1 MRGPAPD
8 GNGFPLRIA
17 YVSDSYPLLTFT
29 VAWREAQALR
39 AQGVDVE
46 PFSVWRP
53 SPGEARGGDEVSRTS
68 YLAGTSAGEILGAH
82 AALLATSPARYVRA
96 ALLALRTGTPG
107 RPGIRRL
114 TWAAL
119 LVRRMRAR
127 GLVHLHAHGTSA
139 GSAVA
144 MIAAELGGIPFS
156 LTVHGPRVFFMVK
169 DRHLDEKLRRALFV
183 RCISHFCRSQCL
195 LWVARD
201 HWPRI
206 HVVYCG
212 IDAADYAPRLHE
224 GAGSHVLFV
233 GRPGVRK
240 GLSFLLQAVAALR
253 DERPDVRLTVVG
265 DGPQRAEAEALA
277 RATGIEDRVQ
287 FTGYQSSAQVAEWL
301 SRADVFVL
309 PSLAEG
315 VPIVLMEAMAA
326 GVPVVATNVGG
337 TGELVVDGENGFL
350 VPPTVTDALVSRI
363 RQLLDDPRLRSR
375 LGRAG
380 RETVLRDF
388 SLERTTARLRDLLA
402 STIAGEGASE
412 PAGDEAAH
420 GVSGSVSTEHGSRCP
435 HVAVGAPPA
444 PASGQGGRP

>member
-1 MRGPAPD
+1 MRGPAQAD
-8 GNGFPLRIA
+8 RGVPLRVA
-17 YVSDSYPLLTFT
+17 CLSETYPLLTFT
-29 VAWREAQALR
+29 VVWREAQALR
-39 AQGVDVE
+39 AQGMDVE

-53 SPGEARGGDEVSRTS
+53 SPGEALGGGEVSRTS
-68 YLAGTSAGEILGAH
+68 YLAEAGAREILGAH
-82 AALLATSPARYVRA
+82 AVLLATRPARYVRA
-96 ALLALRTGTPG
+96 VLLTLRTGTPG
-107 RPGIRRL
+107 WGRRPGIRRL

-119 LVRRMRAR
+119 LVRQMRAR
-127 GLVHLHAHGTSA
+127 GLAHLHVDGTSA

-156 LTVHGPRVFFMVK
+156 VTVHGPRAFFMVK
-169 DRHLDEKLRRALFV
+169 ARHLDEKLRRARFV

-195 LWVARD
+195 LWVSRD

-206 HVVYCG
+206 HVVHCG
-212 IDAADYAPRLHE
+212 IDTADYAPRVHE

-240 GLSFLLQAVAALR
+240 GLSFLLEAVARLR
-253 DERPDVRLTVVG
+253 AERPDVRLTVVG
-265 DGPQRAEAEALA
+265 DGPERAEAEATA
-277 RATGIEDRVQ
+277 QAAGIGDRVQ

-337 TGELVVDGENGFL
+337 TSELVVDGENGFL

-363 RQLLDDPRLRSR
+363 GQLLDDPELRGR

-380 RETVLRDF
+380 RETVVRDF
-388 SLERTTARLRDLLA
+388 SLERNTARLRDLLA
-402 STIAGEGASE
+402 SAVAGEGTTEPEGVVASHG
-412 PAGDEAAH
+412 PA
-420 GVSGSVSTEHGSRCP
+420 GSVSTESGSRQP
-435 HVAVGAPPA
+435 HVAAGDPTK
-444 PASGQGGRP
+444 